1 MTNSITVSLP
11 TPNSSN
17 LTPSSS
23 RPVLSRLH
31 LKTEKARRT
40 LHEFVWQPD
49 ANLQGAGAGSGRG
62 HGLRTERRLRSLTA
76 HEIGSIKG
84 VPDAGELL
92 PAIPPVPPRRTRTSS
107 EAERPVDELPKV
119 PMCVRSRPHVHG
131 TDSLAGVA
139 SVRNAAG
146 HTGRM
151 DEVMMQS
158 AAFSRMLCVVYL
170 GRAQP

>member
-76 HEIGSIKG
+76 HEIGSIRG
-84 VPDAGELL
+84 VRKVEKPL
-92 PAIPPVPPRRTRTSS
+92 PEVPAVPPRRPRKNSK
-107 EAERPVDELPKV
+107 EKGPVDDRPEV
-119 PMCVRSRPHVHG
+119 SICVWP
-131 TDSLAGVA
+131 
-139 SVRNAAG
+139 
-146 HTGRM
+146 
-151 DEVMMQS
+151 
-158 AAFSRMLCVVYL
+158 
-170 GRAQP
+170 